1 MNESAEQKAPPVFLL
16 VLGLGPGLSPLCPP
30 MSRVPV
36 LSCIS
41 AHLIHSWSVHPSRV
55 TPVKCAQR
63 CLKGSRT
70 SWGSLESQGPR
81 GNRVIL
87 HQPE

>member
-1 MNESAEQKAPPVFLL
+1 M
-16 VLGLGPGLSPLCPP
+16 
-30 MSRVPV
+30 
-36 LSCIS
+36 
-41 AHLIHSWSVHPSRV
+41 

-81 GNRVIL
+81 ENRVIL
-87 HQPE
+87 HQPGRAWELLDKKVIGETLASKA

>member
-1 MNESAEQKAPPVFLL
+1 M
-16 VLGLGPGLSPLCPP
+16 
-30 MSRVPV
+30 
-36 LSCIS
+36 
-41 AHLIHSWSVHPSRV
+41 

-70 SWGSLESQGPR
+70 SWASLESQAPR

-87 HQPE
+87 HQPGRSWELLDKKVIGETLASKASKERRGSPACPAA